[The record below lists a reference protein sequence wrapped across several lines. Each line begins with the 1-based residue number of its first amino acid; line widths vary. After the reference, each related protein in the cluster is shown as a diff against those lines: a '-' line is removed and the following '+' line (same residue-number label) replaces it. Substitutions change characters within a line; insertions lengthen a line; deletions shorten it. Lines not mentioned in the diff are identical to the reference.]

1 MTTIRIFR
9 TEGHITAVT
18 VEGHTGYAEEGSDIV
33 CAAVSTLTQGALLGV
48 RKVAGIDAESKV
60 SDGRLTFRLA
70 KYNDKSDAILETM
83 RLALLDI
90 SEGYS
95 RYIRMEE

>member
-33 CAAVSTLTQGALLGV
+33 CAAVSALTQGALLGI
-48 RKVAGIDAESKV
+48 REVAGIGAESRV
-60 SDGRLTFRLA
+60 SDGRLTFRL
-70 KYNDKSDAILETM
+70 KEHNEKSDAILETM
-83 RLALLDI
+83 RLALLDVTK
-90 SEGYS
+90 GYP
-95 RYIRMEE
+95 RYIRMED

>member
-33 CAAVSTLTQGALLGV
+33 CAAVSALTQGALLGI
-48 RKVAGIDAESKV
+48 REVAGIGAESRV
-60 SDGRLTFRLA
+60 SDGRLTFIL
-70 KYNDKSDAILETM
+70 KEHNEKSDAILE
-83 RLALLDI
+83 
-90 SEGYS
+90 
-95 RYIRMEE
+95 RYIRMED

>member
-33 CAAVSTLTQGALLGV
+33 CAAVSALTQGALLGI
-48 RKVAGIDAESKV
+48 REVAGIRAESRV
-60 SDGRLTFRLA
+60 SDGRLTFIL
-70 KYNDKSDAILETM
+70 KEHNEKSDAILETM
-83 RLALLDI
+83 RLALLDVTK
-90 SEGYS
+90 GYP
-95 RYIRMEE
+95 RYIRMED